1 MKLQVAID
9 LLTTE
14 AALELAGQVA
24 EFVDIIELGTPADQG
39 RRPLRHHRDEEGPPG
54 QGCFR

>member
-24 EFVDIIELGTPADQG
+24 EYVDIIELGTPLIKA
-39 RRPLRHHRDEEGPPG
+39 EGL
-54 QGCFR
+54 